1 MNFIVPEQLHGVIIG
16 FSGSSSSRQIRQT
29 ALPPSRDL
37 SDNDYELSG
46 VLSLALK
53 SSNPS

>member
-29 ALPPSRDL
+29 AFPPSRDL